1 MYSFFTKKVEI
12 VFSKILTMSFNQL
25 FNQKH
30 PDFIETLLEKNPDL
44 SPREI
49 LICMYLKQNYSNNEI
64 SDKMKISRTTV
75 DTYRHRVRKKLNLN
89 RSDSIVSVL
98 NRL

>member
-1 MYSFFTKKVEI
+1 
-12 VFSKILTMSFNQL
+12 MSFNKL
-25 FNQKH
+25 FNQKY
-30 PDFIETLLEKNPDL
+30 PDFIQILLEKNSDL

-75 DTYRHRVRKKLNLN
+75 DAYRHRVRKKLNLK

>member
-1 MYSFFTKKVEI
+1 
-12 VFSKILTMSFNQL
+12 MSFNQL

-30 PDFIETLLEKNPDL
+30 PDFIEMLLEKNPDL

-64 SDKMKISRTTV
+64 SDKMKISRATV
-75 DTYRHRVRKKLNLN
+75 DTYRHRVRKKLDLK